1 MDADE
6 VIQRLFDDEFGLLR
20 MKLATRRVKEYLLML
35 GSSIWTPL
43 S

>member
-6 VIQRLFDDEFGLLR
+6 VIQRLFDDDFG
-20 MKLATRRVKEYLLML
+20 MKLVMRRVKEYLLML
-35 GSSIWTPL
+35 GSSFWTQL